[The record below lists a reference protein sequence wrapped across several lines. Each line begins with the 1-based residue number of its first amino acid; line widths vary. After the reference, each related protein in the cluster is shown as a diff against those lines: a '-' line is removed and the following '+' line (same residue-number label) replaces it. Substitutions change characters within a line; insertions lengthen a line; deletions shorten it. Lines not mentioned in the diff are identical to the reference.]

1 MGITKPFKNW
11 STQKAHFTSWL
22 LKDAFWCLK
31 LTWFATF
38 MVIPTTIL
46 TIYLLFKEKDNLDT
60 NLIVTNWVF
69 MNIFWML
76 HELHE
81 FPYFMIIIFMVLG
94 SISVLRM
101 LIK

>member
-1 MGITKPFKNW
+1 LGIRTTFKDW
-11 STQKAHFTSWL
+11 SVQKAHFSSWL

-46 TIYLLFKEKDNLDT
+46 TLYLLFKEKDNLDT
-60 NLIVTNWVF
+60 NYIVSSWVF

-76 HELHE
+76 HELHG
-81 FPYFMIIIFMVLG
+81 FPFFIIIFMVLG
-94 SISVLRM
+94 LFSVMRM
-101 LIK
+101 LFK